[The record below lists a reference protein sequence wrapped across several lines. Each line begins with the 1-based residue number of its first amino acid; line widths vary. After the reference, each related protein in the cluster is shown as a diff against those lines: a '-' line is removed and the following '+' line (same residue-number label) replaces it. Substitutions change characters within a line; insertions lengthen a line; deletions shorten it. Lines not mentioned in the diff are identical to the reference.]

1 MKNNIDNSHRKKRFN
16 LRVFSVIICLCAI
29 GSTLVGLSVDW
40 SRPSWIFIAGS
51 STMQPLLEK
60 ISNVYKKAEISA
72 NSGGSALG
80 ISGVLNDKKNIGA
93 ISKSPS
99 VNQAGLPGLP
109 GDDLE
114 TSNEWEKNK
123 IKTVT
128 ISRDPIAII
137 YKSNEEVILD
147 NDNIPYLYLAFAG
160 YSEIDFNKLLK
171 NNTTNKQKI
180 VPYARAGGSRESGTA
195 DAFLTSNNIGSRGSK
210 EFLETISVHNTEISK
225 VNSEENKDIW
235 SVLKSGEYGLHT
247 KQTNETSLETWE
259 NIKEY
264 NQSGVPVTYLNGSF
278 IKNNLKEIQSKG
290 FKIAKYKTSD
300 GDLISSN
307 NFNDNYNWFHPL
319 NLLLRTNSSSSNDSK
334 LFIEWI
340 IGSTLFE
347 NSDVYKIF
355 NEISFTVLKPKI
367 IKTMFGSK
375 SEIIDDIYNYAQQ
388 HPKANYYDYINDP
401 STNKDWSG
409 FWLSDYELYDIQKDE
424 RNNLK
429 EYYGAIFTKK

>member
-29 GSTLVGLSVDW
+29 GATLVGLSVDW

-99 VNQAGLPGLP
+99 VNQAGLPNIP
-109 GDDLE
+109 GEDHE
-114 TSNEWEKNK
+114 TSTKWETNK

-128 ISRDPIAII
+128 ISRDPIAIV

-147 NDNIPYLYLAFAG
+147 NENIPYLYLAFTG
-160 YSEIDFNKLLK
+160 YNEIDFNKLLK

-195 DAFLTSNNIGSRGSK
+195 DAFLTSNNIGNRGSK
-210 EFLETISVHNTEISK
+210 EFLETISVHDTEINK

-235 SVLKSGEYGLHT
+235 NVLKNGEYGLHT

-259 NIKEY
+259 SIKEY
-264 NQSGVPVTYLNGSF
+264 NQGGVPITYLNGSF
-278 IKNNLKEIQSKG
+278 VKNNLKEIESKG

-319 NLLLRTNSSSSNDSK
+319 NLLLRTSNNTSNDSK

-340 IGSTLFE
+340 IGSTLFK

-355 NEISFTVLKPKI
+355 NEISFTILKPEI

-388 HPKANYYDYINDP
+388 NPKANYYDYLNDP
-401 STNKDWSG
+401 NTNKDWSG
-409 FWLSDYELYDIQKDE
+409 FWVSDYELYDIQKDE